1 MQCRKKGAANYGNKS
16 ESVAEAQLDE
26 KCWDTHKQVGMKN
39 KGGRQV
45 PDCRPKESQGV
56 AEAIISNDDSA
67 LDLLELNIFKDLIG
81 EHSLSNYDED
91 FAQSPEWQ
99 KVVARWAPLAEK
111 LHNAVIRL
119 HNAGKKISSQEA
131 RAITDTAYDGS
142 DVYNDPASAAMD
154 LPRIYKQQYNAI
166 SQFIQNISK
175 PNTNM
180 HEQGVAEGADD
191 KFSVADKVEQLVDQY
206 RLYDKR
212 GWTDLFAKLAGRKLA
227 GAEIYREMEYA
238 SKFLQLLD
246 SIRMRSDYR
255 GQQDPREDQELIDL
269 SNQWL
274 DLFNKATGEFKGI
287 SGQGVA
293 EGYYKDPDGDDESA
307 EDREDKKDN
316 EKRRR
321 EEDGM
326 EEGLHKF
333 VTPQATAQDPGLE
346 REKDVDVIIFGR
358 MPQDFTYNLL
368 IEALEAVLPREYPPG
383 SSQNTQG
390 VPSSPAERIGQQIV
404 KDGGAVVTTKPL
416 SIAQKLVKEFQSYG
430 IKCRINAPGL
440 EEGDN
445 PWGNQGNFA
454 GDTSVNV
461 GGVSMKNIQTGDTV
475 KYLGQPSKVVAMSK
489 DRKYSR
495 ITITKGMGGVTQDV
509 LTSDLQQLGRG
520 MAEADEQPLPEPFKT
535 GYPRVNNPKILGTQ
549 NRAKSAYHPP
559 AKPPIKKLD
568 KPLPE
573 STGSRYHEQLAQQL
587 PPGLQSEDDILNA
600 AWPMAVNDLG
610 QKAAKYNFNY
620 DEDFLGDLISAYHSI
635 QKSINEA
642 GQNYHANR
650 TGFARGTRDPEGQDP
665 QVGRPVWGLKIN
677 GKVWSKDGKDVTF
690 TSKEAALKTRNAI
703 LKNRPDLEIGLVTRG
718 GMTES
723 DNLTEYGAPGSR
735 ALGTANFAL
744 LHRAYVNKR
753 PRLSRNLRLEFGP
766 NQAVDLDDDDI
777 EAIAGYYDT
786 LPADQDRYN
795 FVYDIMSRGDKFT
808 ALLRKLGRRG
818 ELLEQDSKKKSN
830 SPLDRKDVKSATL
843 NTALR
848 QAYAKYPQANSDIEA
863 LALHD
868 LNYQQNTSQDLS
880 TQAKTNQR
888 QDSVDN
894 QLKDLAR
901 KQSFKISDLDQE
913 NDELSAELDKLNQE
927 INTMSQQV
935 GTTPKDSDKPSD
947 KPSVINL
954 NVAGRGEKSQQR
966 QADVKQR
973 DMQKSEPAVTTSP
986 AMGQVAQSL
995 ANPPAPTIDV
1005 IDTPAVAL
1013 PTKMGAAPAVPDSDS
1028 GEQLNMFG
1036 PEPEAVP
1043 AKSVNTVSEP
1053 PAEVP
1058 STMAATD
1065 ADEPDELPANVS
1077 DLEKARRTRDQ
1088 LRQATRD
1095 QALNAIKTG
1104 TFESGANRS
1113 LFSSLLVMESAKENH
1128 RNLVCEMCGRTAADH
1143 PFKHPF
1149 KVSSK

>member
-1 MQCRKKGAANYGNKS
+1 MNLNDLYRKTNLTEGEQNYGP
-16 ESVAEAQLDE
+16 EWDE
-26 KCWDTHKQVGMKN
+26 KVQRLGQMAAQGPRKTVWDPVKRVYKT
-39 KGGRQV
+39 V
-45 PDCRPKESQGV
+45 PVNAPK
-56 AEAIISNDDSA
+56 
-67 LDLLELNIFKDLIG
+67 K
-81 EHSLSNYDED
+81 
-91 FAQSPEWQ
+91 
-99 KVVARWAPLAEK
+99 
-111 LHNAVIRL
+111 
-119 HNAGKKISSQEA
+119 
-131 RAITDTAYDGS
+131 
-142 DVYNDPASAAMD
+142 
-154 LPRIYKQQYNAI
+154 
-166 SQFIQNISK
+166 
-175 PNTNM
+175 
-180 HEQGVAEGADD
+180 EQGVAEGMPADND
-191 KFSVADKVEQLVDQY
+191 MGSTTGGAKMTLGQWKQMWMKKMPNADFAAMF
-206 RLYDKR
+206 RSPPNMR
-212 GWTDLFAKLAGRKLA
+212 GSAIAYFDGWVNNPDARW
-227 GAEIYREMEYA
+227 
-238 SKFLQLLD
+238 
-246 SIRMRSDYR
+246 
-255 GQQDPREDQELIDL
+255 DPQ
-269 SNQWL
+269 
-274 DLFNKATGEFKGI
+274 
-287 SGQGVA
+287 QGVA
-293 EGYYKDPDGDDESA
+293 EGVAETMPMDDAKNVLNHYGADYFKTTHDTLYFSKYRKQFSIGRIRDDDGAGSVNLRELNAMVRKLKGMRVPLSPFKEGVAEGAGPAVDDKGWTQRDWIDA
-307 EDREDKKDN
+307 V
-316 EKRRR
+316 KRKFPGAKIIQSKMI
-321 EEDGM
+321 DGPCQVTLPNGKTLHWAPAQGIA
-326 EEGLHKF
+326 EGLNEF

-358 MPQDFTYNLL
+358 MPQDFTFLEV
-368 IEALEAVLPREYPPG
+368 IQALESVLPREYPPG

-390 VPSSPAERIGQQIV
+390 IPYSPAERIGQQIF
-404 KDGGAVVTTKPL
+404 KHGGAVVTTKPL
-416 SIAQKLVKEFQSYG
+416 SIAQKVVKEFQAYG
-430 IKCRINAPGL
+430 IKCRIDAPGL

-454 GDTSVNV
+454 GDTPVNV
-461 GGVSMKNIQTGDTV
+461 GGVSMKNIQVGDTV
-475 KYLGQPSKVVAMSK
+475 RYLEQPAKVVAMSK
-489 DRKYSR
+489 DRKHSR
-495 ITITKGMGGVTQDV
+495 ITISKGMGGVTQDV

-520 MAEADEQPLPEPFKT
+520 MAEADEQPPAEPFKT

-650 TGFARGTRDPEGQDP
+650 TGFTRGTRDPEGQDP
-665 QVGRPVWGLKIN
+665 QGSQQVWGLKIN
-677 GKVWSKDGKDVTF
+677 GNVWSKAGKDVTF

-723 DNLTEYGAPGSR
+723 DKLTEYGAPGSR

-753 PRLSRNLRLEFGP
+753 PKLSRNLRLEFGP

-777 EAIAGYYDT
+777 EAVAAHYDT
-786 LPADQDRYN
+786 LPTDQDRYN
-795 FVYDIMSRGDKFT
+795 FVYDTMSRGDKFT
-808 ALLRKLGRRG
+808 ALLRQLGRRG
-818 ELLEQDSKKKSN
+818 DLLEQDSKKKSN

-894 QLKDLAR
+894 QLKDVAR
-901 KQSFKISDLDQE
+901 KQSSKISDLDQE
-913 NDELSAELDKLNQE
+913 NDELSAELDQLNQE
-927 INTMSQQV
+927 INAMSRQV
-935 GTTPKDSDKPSD
+935 GITPKDTPKDSD

-954 NVAGRGEKSQQR
+954 NVGDRGERTQQR
-966 QADVKQR
+966 KDDVKQR
-973 DMQKSEPAVTTSP
+973 DAQKSEPAVTTSP

-1005 IDTPAVAL
+1005 IDKPAVAL
-1013 PTKMGAAPAVPDSDS
+1013 PAKMGSAPAAPAGDG
-1028 GEQLNMFG
+1028 GEQLSMFG
-1036 PEPEAVP
+1036 PEPEAVAP
-1043 AKSVNTVSEP
+1043 KSINTVNEP
-1053 PAEVP
+1053 AAEIP
-1058 STMAATD
+1058 STMAAPD
-1065 ADEPDELPANVS
+1065 ADVPDELPANVS

-1104 TFESGANRS
+1104 TFSEENSNRS
-1113 LFSSLLVMESAKENH
+1113 LFSSLLVMEQAKQSH
-1128 RNLVCEMCGRTAADH
+1128 RSLVCEMCGRTAADH
-1143 PFKHPF
+1143 PFRHPF